1 MNASIDKDPAAEGED
16 ARAVLAGWLDDF
28 SAGKC
33 ERADMQE
40 SFLSVCRGN
49 ADAPWDAL
57 ALLDQYQRRGKV
69 DAALVRELK
78 AQIAQLVF
86 GVANQ
91 TDAARDGEATIDS
104 SGSRWRKLLAERDPN
119 TINSAPADQAE
130 EPDEDYEDDDEV
142 IEPPPPP
149 PVRAREPVLDSKR
162 SRPVRPPAPAAAA
175 EHTPRS
181 PAVKVP
187 QRVEQPAA
195 EHARTAHARPEQARP
210 EQVRTDHGRRI
221 LRDRYDLIAVI
232 GRGSLGV
239 VYRALDRHR
248 AHLPEAARRV
258 AIKLFKQDYQERPD
272 LLADLE
278 QQFHQ
283 AQSLGHPNIVS
294 VFDLDRDGDTY
305 FLVMEFLEG
314 ELLSEILRRL
324 EGQPMSK
331 DKAFAVIGQV
341 GAALLYAHRRNVVHG
356 DMKPR
361 NVMVTTDGEIKILDF
376 GFVRRQP
383 LERHAVEALQNDLV
397 MAAAAPAY
405 ASMERAF
412 GEAPHASDD
421 VYSLACMAYE
431 LLSGQHPYGGRSGT
445 FARSHARDP
454 RRISGLTH
462 RQWHA
467 LNRALRPAR
476 ADRKIELEEL
486 LRALG
491 CLDIRAQPFTP
502 HDLALR
508 APESSRLARKVAI
521 ATLVFGVSIGIVMLV
536 LQQLDLR
543 MLPSLPSA
551 PAPAADTSIEE
562 ASTPSAA
569 PAGET
574 VPSAAPEPAAAPASE
589 SAVTSVPDAPPAG
602 APDVAVGFDNDTY
615 VSSESDGSIRLIVKR
630 KGPLRGETS
639 FRWTLKS
646 NSAEAGADF
655 AAIGPN
661 RERMAPGVASIGLT
675 IPLVSDAIA
684 ESTEL
689 FQVEL
694 SAVEGGAGLGQTSRA
709 SVIIVDDD

>member
-1 MNASIDKDPAAEGED
+1 MNASIDKDPAGEGED
-16 ARAVLAGWLDDF
+16 ARGVLASWLDDF

-49 ADAPWDAL
+49 PDAPWDAL
-57 ALLDQYQRRGKV
+57 ALLDQYQRRGKI

-91 TDAARDGEATIDS
+91 TEASREGEATLDT

-119 TINSAPADQAE
+119 TINNAPAEQD
-130 EPDEDYEDDDEV
+130 EPEDRDEDEYEEDDDQAV
-142 IEPPPPP
+142 EPPS
-149 PVRAREPVLDSKR
+149 VRSREPTFGAKPA
-162 SRPVRPPAPAAAA
+162 RPAPPAARVAAA
-175 EHTPRS
+175 ESMPRA
-181 PAVKVP
+181 PVP
-187 QRVEQPAA
+187 KAPPRVEQPKVAQ
-195 EHARTAHARPEQARP
+195 PK
-210 EQVRTDHGRRI
+210 TDHGRRI
-221 LRDRYDLIAVI
+221 LRDRYELISII
-232 GRGSLGV
+232 GRGSMGV

-248 AHLPEAARRV
+248 AHLPEASRRV
-258 AIKLFKQDYQERPD
+258 AVKLFKQDYRDRPD

-278 QQFHQ
+278 QQFHL
-283 AQSLGHPNIVS
+283 AQSLSHPNVVS
-294 VFDLDRDGDTY
+294 VFDLDRDGDNY
-305 FLVMEFLEG
+305 FLVMELLEG
-314 ELLSEILRRL
+314 ELLSEVLRRL
-324 EGQPMSK
+324 EGQAMAK
-331 DKAFAVIGQV
+331 EKAFAVINQV
-341 GAALLYAHRRNVVHG
+341 GGALLHAHRRNVAHG
-356 DMKPR
+356 DVKPR
-361 NVMVTTDGEIKILDF
+361 NVMVTTDGEIKVLDF

-383 LERHAVEALQNDLV
+383 LERRAVEALQDDLV

-412 GEAPHASDD
+412 GEAPHISDD

-454 RRISGLTH
+454 KRISGLTH

-467 LNRALRPAR
+467 LHRALRPAR
-476 ADRKIELEEL
+476 ADRKIELEQL
-486 LRALG
+486 LQGLG
-491 CLDIRAQPFTP
+491 CLDARPQPYTP
-502 HDLALR
+502 HELALR
-508 APESSRLARKVAI
+508 APESSRFARKLAI
-521 ATLVFGVSIGIVMLV
+521 ATLVFGASIGVVMFV
-536 LQQLDLR
+536 LRQIDAGVWQLPAAP
-543 MLPSLPSA
+543 PSPADTTSPEPAQPPLEAPPASGQSSA
-551 PAPAADTSIEE
+551 PS
-562 ASTPSAA
+562 
-569 PAGET
+569 
-574 VPSAAPEPAAAPASE
+574 EPAAAPVASE
-589 SAVTSVPDAPPAG
+589 PAEVPGPTSPASTG
-602 APDVAVGFDNDTY
+602 SPDVTVGFDSDTY

-630 KGPLRGETS
+630 KGSLRGETS

-661 RERMAPGVASIGLT
+661 RERMGPGVGSLGLT

-694 SAVEGGAGLGQTSRA
+694 SGVEGGAAVGQTSRA